1 MTETVAIRLNKRRL
15 IENLRFAFPNRYS
28 VVTELLQNARRAGA
42 TCVDLTYVASAKRLA
57 VRDDGCG
64 IADFQALL
72 TLGES
77 GWSKAVQR
85 TEHPFGLGFLQ
96 SLYAAGSC
104 AVESNGQRVR
114 FDTRAALD
122 GATVNVERGNDARG
136 TTVTLEAVELPQLER
151 EIVRMTRGF
160 PIPVR
165 YNGVFLRRPHAP
177 DALPFVETS
186 IGAVHLT
193 GVEDGAST
201 WETAVYLQGLMI
213 EGPQGLGLPCNVVHL
228 DPAVFQA
235 RLPDRDRLMEQEAQ
249 LRKVEKVLATL
260 WRDRLIAAKRVA
272 TPEVFIA
279 RCFRAARM
287 WGHVDLFDDV
297 PLLPEG
303 VLRRVVG
310 YPRRDEEGGREYL
323 APFRRPLARTEVE
336 SGRLRLACL
345 SEFDDATGPR
355 WMYARERAMLVF
367 DEWSLAPGHWAHGY
381 VRMLDEEPVSV
392 EAVNPGPRSSLVG
405 RRIEATVL
413 ACEAVEVGVGDDRV
427 VIRDDA
433 VYRSGDNTILV
444 PENESSGKAVR
455 QVSNYLDRKGDWCE
469 ADECADAAALAEA
482 IALLRSN
489 NPAGAFL
496 RLIAE
501 ARPERYPSLRGRRFT
516 VEVGETPHEHRVAS
530 EG

>member
-42 TCVDLTYVASAKRLA
+42 TCVDLTYVASAKRLV

-77 GWSKAVQR
+77 GWSEAVQR

-186 IGAVHLT
+186 IGAVHLA
-193 GVEDGAST
+193 GVEDGAAT

-213 EGPQGLGLPCNVVHL
+213 EGPRGLGLPCNVVHL

-249 LRKVEKVLATL
+249 LRKVEKVL
-260 WRDRLIAAKRVA
+260 RDAVA
-272 TPEVFIA
+272 GSPDRGEAGRDPGGVHRAVLPCGEDVGA
-279 RCFRAARM
+279 RRSLRRRAAAPR
-287 WGHVDLFDDV
+287 GRA
-297 PLLPEG
+297 PARG
-303 VLRRVVG
+303 RVSEAG
-310 YPRRDEEGGREYL
+310 RGGRQG
-323 APFRRPLARTEVE
+323 F
-336 SGRLRLACL
+336 
-345 SEFDDATGPR
+345 
-355 WMYARERAMLVF
+355 
-367 DEWSLAPGHWAHGY
+367 PG
-381 VRMLDEEPVSV
+381 
-392 EAVNPGPRSSLVG
+392 AVP
-405 RRIEATVL
+405 
-413 ACEAVEVGVGDDRV
+413 
-427 VIRDDA
+427 
-433 VYRSGDNTILV
+433 
-444 PENESSGKAVR
+444 
-455 QVSNYLDRKGDWCE
+455 
-469 ADECADAAALAEA
+469 AAAC
-482 IALLRSN
+482 
-489 NPAGAFL
+489 PK
-496 RLIAE
+496 
-501 ARPERYPSLRGRRFT
+501 
-516 VEVGETPHEHRVAS
+516 
-530 EG
+530 